1 MSLPVTFGGKLVRFL
16 VKQGFVIK
24 RRKGSHVILKHLDK
38 RITSVPL
45 HNELDRGTLRGIL
58 IQVNEL
64 EHFIEQ
70 I

>member
-1 MSLPVTFGGKLVRFL
+1 MSLPVTSGGELVRFL

-24 RRKGSHVILKHLDK
+24 RQRGSHVILKHNDK
-38 RITSVPL
+38 RSTSVPL

-70 I
+70 M

>member
-1 MSLPVTFGGKLVRFL
+1 MSLPVTSGGELVRFL

-24 RRKGSHVILKHLDK
+24 RQKGSHVILKHSDK

-45 HNELDRGTLRGIL
+45 HRELDRGTLRGIL
-58 IQVNEL
+58 IQVEEL

-70 I
+70 M

>member
-1 MSLPVTFGGKLVRFL
+1 VSLPVTSGGELVRFL

-24 RRKGSHVILKHLDK
+24 RQRGSHVILKHNDK
-38 RITSVPL
+38 RSTSVPL

-70 I
+70 M

>member
-1 MSLPVTFGGKLVRFL
+1 MSLPVTSGGELVRFL

-24 RRKGSHVILKHLDK
+24 RQRGSHVILKHSDK
-38 RITSVPL
+38 RLTSVPL

-70 I
+70 M

>member
-1 MSLPVTFGGKLVRFL
+1 MSLPVTSGGELVRFL

-24 RRKGSHVILKHLDK
+24 RQRGSHVILKHSDK
-38 RITSVPL
+38 RLTSVPL